1 MHLYRFRIAT
11 DAIDDFVRE
20 IDIAPSQTFED
31 FQKIILSSGPLRTD
45 AQMVFYTTNIRW
57 VRLKEIGTEPVLSK
71 PGYDDDDDVRV
82 ENRRMN
88 IPFTHMS
95 VARLRDFVEDPH
107 QRMIFEYYG
116 VDTYL
121 FFVELVKIFQS
132 DDNTGYPKCVMS
144 RGDVPVRPAQ
154 IIAEMQDRQRKKQE
168 AVRSAQLHTED
179 VNDDVIEEEIE
190 ELLQDE
196 TFGSIIAGVPVKEK
210 PETEKPRKLTSK
222 EIAEEFGP
230 EFADMMEP
238 DEQEEEEE
246 DMGDNEPMMDDDDE
260 FGGRRSSG
268 RSRGYDDFD
277 Y

>member
-57 VRLKEIGTEPVLSK
+57 VRLREIGTEPVLSK
-71 PGYDDDDDVRV
+71 PGFDDDDDVRV

-132 DDNTGYPKCVMS
+132 EESTGYPKCVMS

-168 AVRSAQLHTED
+168 AVRVAQ
-179 VNDDVIEEEIE
+179 VNLEEVQDDAIEEEIE
-190 ELLQDE
+190 ELLHDE
-196 TFGSIIAGVPVKEK
+196 TFSSILAGVPVKEK
-210 PETEKPRKLTSK
+210 PEPERPRKLTTK

-238 DEQEEEEE
+238 DEEEEEE
-246 DMGDNEPMMDDDDE
+246 DMSDNEPMMDDDDE
-260 FGGRRSSG
+260 YSGGRSSG
-268 RSRGYDDFD
+268 RGRGYDDLE